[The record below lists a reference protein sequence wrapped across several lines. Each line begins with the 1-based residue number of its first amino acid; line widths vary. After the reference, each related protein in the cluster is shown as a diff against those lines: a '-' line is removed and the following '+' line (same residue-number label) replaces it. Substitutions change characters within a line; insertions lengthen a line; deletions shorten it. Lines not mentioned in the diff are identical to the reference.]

1 MMSYAN
7 LGWLFYKKMY
17 EKGDDAGHIKS
28 TMETLLNVNTIDE
41 SVNAPYCFTLKTVYP
56 GLLVGSGYP
65 HGLSV
70 ESDAKIGFYFDHTT
84 GVPNVP
90 GSSVKGILRSLFGC
104 NKNDLYP
111 DAKQQMIK
119 DLLRNDNLD
128 IESLAN
134 EIFDGIDPQ
143 TKKPMS
149 IYKRDRFLEARVVKT
164 AGKLLADDYI
174 TPHNDPIKNP
184 IPIRFIKVQSGVEYE
199 FSFLLNDGIISAA
212 EKLKLFFQLLQFHGV
227 GAKTNVGY
235 GQFEAMD
242 LAKFDTTQKVKRD
255 KANEEMAQ
263 AQAEQARKVREE
275 ELKNLPPEI
284 QIFENNKG
292 NLAALINEMKD
303 GKIEES
309 ILKPLAILIKEELQ
323 KTPSTWEKADKKA
336 LTRKEYIQS
345 LVG

>member
-1 MMSYAN
+1 
-7 LGWLFYKKMY
+7 MY
-17 EKGDDAGHIKS
+17 DKGDDEGHIKF
-28 TMETLLNVNTIDE
+28 TMETLLNVEAKDE
-41 SVNAPYCFTLKTVYP
+41 SINAPHSFTLKTIYP
-56 GLLVGSGYP
+56 GLLIGSGYS

-90 GSSVKGILRSLFGC
+90 GSSIKGILRSLFGC
-104 NKNDLYP
+104 NNKDLYP
-111 DAKQQMIK
+111 QEKQQMIK
-119 DLLRNDNLD
+119 KLLNNDKLD
-128 IESLAN
+128 IEALAA
-134 EIFDGIDPQ
+134 EIFDGIDSL
-143 TKKPMS
+143 TKKPLS

-184 IPIRFIKVQSGVEYE
+184 IPIRFIKVRSGVEYE
-199 FSFLLNDGIISAA
+199 FSFLLSDGMITAD

-235 GQFEAMD
+235 GQFEAID
-242 LAKFDTTQKVKRD
+242 LAKFEANQKVKRD

-263 AQAEQARKVREE
+263 LEAEQTRKIREE
-275 ELKNLPPEI
+275 ELKNLPPEM
-284 QIFENNKG
+284 QIFEEGKG
-292 NLAALINEMKD
+292 DLVALINRMKNGEID
-303 GKIEES
+303 VS
-309 ILKPLAILIKEELQ
+309 ILVSLARLIKEELQ
-323 KTPSTWEKADKKA
+323 KTPSAWEKADKKA

>member
-1 MMSYAN
+1 MSDAN

-17 EKGDDAGHIKS
+17 EKGDDDGHIKS
-28 TMETLLNVNTIDE
+28 TMDTLLK
-41 SVNAPYCFTLKTVYP
+41 VNAIDDTINVSHCFTLKTIYP

-84 GVPNVP
+84 GLPNVP
-90 GSSVKGILRSLFGC
+90 GSSIKGVLRALFGC
-104 NKNDLYP
+104 NKKDAYP
-111 DAKQQMIK
+111 ETKQQMIK
-119 DLLRNDNLD
+119 ELLNNDKLD
-128 IESLAN
+128 VEALAA
-134 EIFDGIDPQ
+134 EIFDGVDSQ
-143 TKKPMS
+143 TNKPLS
-149 IYKRDRFLEARVVKT
+149 IYKRDRFLEARVIKSM
-164 AGKLLADDYI
+164 GKLLADDYI

-199 FSFLLNDGIISAA
+199 FSFILSDGIITADK
-212 EKLKLFFQLLQFHGV
+212 KLKLFFQLLQFHGV

-263 AQAEQARKVREE
+263 AEAEQARKVREE
-275 ELKNLPPEI
+275 ELKNLPPEV
-284 QIFENNKG
+284 QIFENNRG

-303 GKIEES
+303 GKIDVS
-309 ILKPLAILIKEELQ
+309 ILKPLAILIKAELQ
-323 KTPSTWEKADKKA
+323 KSSDTWDKAKLKA

-345 LVG
+345 LVV